1 MSKEIYISSTPHE
14 TRLAIVENDDLTEI
28 YYEREN
34 EYTLAGSI
42 YNGKV
47 TRVLPG
53 MQSSFVDVG
62 LERDAFLYITD
73 FVEEAGDSAEF
84 DSADGASGSRRSS
97 ASREDRSGRGEDR
110 AAREQ
115 SNAPAD
121 EANGNAN
128 SSANGSKERLAAPA
142 TAEVRNDRGG
152 ERGGGRRR
160 RGGNPE
166 GRNSS
171 REGRGENLE
180 SRGGNR
186 DRSGDPRTSSAPPPP
201 PAELS
206 FDIAPAVHSGYV
218 EPGADSPGGE
228 LGEGAPGADGSR
240 RWRGRRGRRRGRS
253 SAQREESQALQ
264 QPRSTTDGLNPSP
277 ESSLGRGYQADSSN
291 AEDLEENFDR
301 EYDGS
306 FDLDASAV
314 TAEAAM
320 APPLEAVPPA
330 PAFADDPTRR
340 DRNDVG
346 DRNERGDRSDR
357 GRRDRGGRDSRPP
370 RAPRGFAP
378 ARSLYGLDSPQ
389 EAEISSD
396 ASAGGEPVPEP
407 MILPGESLSKY
418 RKDDERQGSSTAT
431 MRSAAAL
438 PPPPVEFTLPA
449 QWDGGSVLPGETIRP
464 RSNAGSA
471 GASLDQSGPDRI
483 GEGRGSRDRRDDIR
497 NRDDRGGRGGGR
509 PDRNDRGGRGERG
522 DRDRSSSRNTPAPT
536 ASSRDESIQ
545 PGGTLSSFTPAPL
558 PTFAINAAAAPLVG
572 ASQGEGSTIEQ
583 TSGSKVPEFTSS
595 EAASGEY
602 EPSEASASVRFDP
615 ATRREFRQSPPV
627 AEIAGS
633 FAPEPE
639 AGESDPAHVE
649 DPLLASPEVTQ
660 SIAHSI
666 TPEPGATMA
675 PIRFEAPDEAPASHA
690 STFHEE
696 VAPFA
701 ATTSFAP
708 AQPFGS
714 AYDLPTAG
722 LVPHQSVPEHEFTS
736 VSDTGEMLLDA
747 PAPPQSEIAEPSSP
761 LHHESAILDAV
772 APPDSPMQGSSESF
786 DDLPSAPLDQEELFE
801 EEEDFKAT
809 TLHASSIEEMDYE
822 EETLEGAADLGTMI
836 REMSIDQITRT
847 GQDADEDEDIL
858 EEEDAIDDHLGS
870 SYEASD
876 EDDEAEH
883 PRILSESAGT
893 RDGEE
898 FAGSSSVERA
908 YGSDPSSSTE
918 SPGLGGEATRDS
930 DRRSS
935 RRDGGGRRDGRGRD
949 RDRGGDRARS
959 TGGSGDRSTSR
970 PGRRDGR
977 HSAQTTNLPAISDL
991 LKPGQEV
998 LVQIAKEPIAKK
1010 GARITSHIA
1019 LPGRFLVFMPTVNHT
1034 GVSRKIESDGERRR
1048 LKEILL
1054 SEKGEATGGFIVR
1067 TAASGASEE
1076 ELRSDLRFLL
1086 NLWADIK
1093 QRSESSKSPALIYH
1107 DLNLVERIL
1116 RDQVTDTF
1124 SAIWVDTETEYE
1136 RVLRFLQRFQP
1147 SLIRRVKLYSK
1158 ETPLFEQFGIT
1169 EEINKALRSKVW
1181 LKSGGS
1187 IVINQT
1193 EALVAIDINTGK
1205 YVGKTARL
1213 EDTIVKTNLDA
1224 IPEIVRQIRLRDLGG
1239 IIIIDFI
1246 DMDER
1251 KNRAKVMT
1259 ALEDELKK
1267 DRAPSK
1273 VLQFNDFGL
1282 VAITRKRVKQSLERT
1297 LSATCNVCQGTGMT
1311 KSPVTVCNDIYI
1323 EMRKMQKH
1331 LDRGDVMLRVN
1342 PEVVKQLKAT
1352 GTRWLQEMEEM
1363 VGKTILVKS
1372 DPSLHPEQFDIH

>member
-73 FVEEAGDSAEF
+73 FMEEAGESAEF
-84 DSADGASGSRRSS
+84 DSADAASGSRRGGRDDRGGHKEDPAPREGNVVARDEGAIDPDRPS
-97 ASREDRSGRGEDR
+97 A
-110 AAREQ
+110 
-115 SNAPAD
+115 P
-121 EANGNAN
+121 
-128 SSANGSKERLAAPA
+128 P
-142 TAEVRNDRGG
+142 AEVRTDRTERG
-152 ERGGGRRR
+152 EREGGRRR
-160 RGGNPE
+160 RGSRD
-166 GRNSS
+166 GRNAN
-171 REGRGENLE
+171 RDTRTNVDERGA
-180 SRGGNR
+180 GQR
-186 DRSGDPRTSSAPPPP
+186 DRSLEARTPAPSPVEPTFDVPPP
-201 PAELS
+201 
-206 FDIAPAVHSGYV
+206 VHSGYL
-218 EPGADSPGGE
+218 EPGTEIPSTAE
-228 LGEGAPGADGSR
+228 VGEGAPGADGSR

-253 SAQREESQALQ
+253 SVQREESQALQ
-264 QPRSTTDGLNPSP
+264 QPGTSQDQGETSARAA
-277 ESSLGRGYQADSSN
+277 GRGYQADSAN
-291 AEDLEENFDR
+291 AEEPEENFDQ
-301 EYDGS
+301 EYPQQEDDS
-306 FDLDASAV
+306 FNLHASA
-314 TAEAAM
+314 AAS
-320 APPLEAVPPA
+320 APGPA
-330 PAFADDPTRR
+330 ASETSDPAQAPEGHVGGSSR
-340 DRNDVG
+340 DRDS
-346 DRNERGDRSDR
+346 RDRS
-357 GRRDRGGRDSRPP
+357 RRERGGRDRDQRSP

-378 ARSLYGLDSPQ
+378 SRALYGVDST
-389 EAEISSD
+389 ESD
-396 ASAGGEPVPEP
+396 SHIQDGPAPEP
-407 MILPGESLSKY
+407 LILPGESLSKY
-418 RKDDERQGSSTAT
+418 RKGDDGQTGASSPSSSQSVPAPRPSTEYTLQGA
-431 MRSAAAL
+431 
-438 PPPPVEFTLPA
+438 
-449 QWDGGSVLPGETIRP
+449 WDGSTVLPGETIRP
-464 RSNAGSA
+464 RGNAGSDA
-471 GASLDQSGPDRI
+471 GSSERPRSDRQD
-483 GEGRGSRDRRDDIR
+483 GRGSRDRGGRDGRGGRDDR
-497 NRDDRGGRGGGR
+497 HSRDDRPTSRRDDRGDHNRGGSQAV
-509 PDRNDRGGRGERG
+509 
-522 DRDRSSSRNTPAPT
+522 SSAPAV
-536 ASSRDESIQ
+536 
-545 PGGTLSSFTPAPL
+545 FTPAPSSDQ
-558 PTFAINAAAAPLVG
+558 PLEVDR
-572 ASQGEGSTIEQ
+572 T
-583 TSGSKVPEFTSS
+583 VS
-595 EAASGEY
+595 EAPSSSASALDGGLPYIETELPSILGVEHQASSQVAPFASAPGGHGEPTEY
-602 EPSEASASVRFDP
+602 EPTEASASVRFDP
-615 ATRREFRQSPPV
+615 TTRSEFRQIAPA
-627 AEIAGS
+627 AELSEAL
-633 FAPEPE
+633 AHDDPEPE
-639 AGESDPAHVE
+639 ASPLSSIHASEHFIARVSSHLPATLEASSDPTSTAEPHGAEPAPVSG
-649 DPLLASPEVTQ
+649 AVH
-660 SIAHSI
+660 SIAHTI
-666 TPEPGATMA
+666 TPQP
-675 PIRFEAPDEAPASHA
+675 
-690 STFHEE
+690 E
-696 VAPFA
+696 VAMEPIHPVPLEE
-701 ATTSFAP
+701 TAP
-708 AQPFGS
+708 
-714 AYDLPTAG
+714 L
-722 LVPHQSVPEHEFTS
+722 HEFTS
-736 VSDTGEMLLDA
+736 VQNTGDMLSEA
-747 PAPPQSEIAEPSSP
+747 PAPAQGEVAEPTSP
-761 LHHESAILDAV
+761 LHHETAILDAV
-772 APPDSPMQGSSESF
+772 AQPQSGPENIADRSP
-786 DDLPSAPLDQEELFE
+786 ANFE
-801 EEEDFKAT
+801 EEIFEDDEDEDFNAT
-809 TLHASSIEEMDYE
+809 TLHASSIEEMDFE
-822 EETLEGAADLGTMI
+822 EELPLEGAADLGTMI
-836 REMSIDQITRT
+836 REMSIDQITRP
-847 GQDADEDEDIL
+847 GDDPEDDEDIL
-858 EEEDAIDDHLGS
+858 EEEDTVDDESGEP
-870 SYEASD
+870 YGEAG
-876 EDDEAEH
+876 EDEAEFAH
-883 PRILSESAGT
+883 SGSEDISLGDHNGLSHEPSGG
-893 RDGEE
+893 RDYAEISSGE
-898 FAGSSSVERA
+898 
-908 YGSDPSSSTE
+908 D
-918 SPGLGGEATRDS
+918 SPGIGAEFSRDP

-935 RRDGGGRRDGRGRD
+935 RRDGGRRDGRRDGRGRE
-949 RDRGGDRARS
+949 RGGDRARPA
-959 TGGSGDRSTSR
+959 GGSGDRSTGR

-1019 LPGRFLVFMPTVNHT
+1019 LPGRFLVFMPTVHHT

-1054 SEKGEATGGFIVR
+1054 SEKGEAAGGFIVR
-1067 TAASGASEE
+1067 TAASGATEE

-1147 SLIRRVKLYSK
+1147 PLIRRVKLYTK

-1251 KNRAKVMT
+1251 KNRNKVMA
-1259 ALEDELKK
+1259 ALEEELKK

-1297 LSATCNVCQGTGMT
+1297 LSATCSVCQGTGMT

-1342 PEVVKQLKAT
+1342 PEVVKQLKAP
-1352 GTRWLQEMEEM
+1352 GTKWLQEMEDM